1 MKETDM
7 AELVERSG
15 PEIQAGEE
23 LSALR
28 ELVEKGMAPSSAHFV
43 LMGYA
48 PSSPVRLA
56 GAVGEGLPYEAL
68 ERLRDATGLSWRQ
81 MARLLHTSTRTLERR
96 RQSGSLE
103 AGESDRAATTSR
115 VFAAALALFE
125 YDKEAASRWL
135 SAPRRALGDATPWEM
150 ARTETGAREVEALIG
165 RLEHGVFT

>member
-1 MKETDM
+1 M
-7 AELVERSG
+7 AKLAKTAERGGSEV
-15 PEIQAGEE
+15 PAGEE
-23 LSALR
+23 IQTLR

-48 PSSPVRLA
+48 PESPVRMA
-56 GAVGEGLPYEAL
+56 AVVGDGLPYEAL

-96 RQSGSLE
+96 RQTGILE
-103 AGESDRAATTSR
+103 ADESDRAATTSR

-125 YDKEAASRWL
+125 YDSEAAGRWL
-135 SAPRRALGDATPWEM
+135 SAPRGALGDATPWEM
-150 ARTETGAREVEALIG
+150 ARTEAGAREVEALIG